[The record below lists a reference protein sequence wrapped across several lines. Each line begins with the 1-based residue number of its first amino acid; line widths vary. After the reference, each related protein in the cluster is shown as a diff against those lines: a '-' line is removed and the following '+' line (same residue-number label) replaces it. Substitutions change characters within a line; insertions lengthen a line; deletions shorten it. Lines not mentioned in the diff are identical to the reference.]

1 MRRSLPLVLI
11 VFVASACGGNNTP
24 NPPSNGQDSSGELKV
39 TGRERLG
46 WNQEATSTAELNSFG
61 YAIYLDGVRSE
72 LRASCGSSRGSDGYA
87 CTAPLPRMSVGSHTI
102 ELATYID
109 AGGIYE
115 SARSR
120 PLRLS
125 LAALTST
132 PVTVS
137 EQVQLDLQLIVDGL
151 SQPSDMAFAPDGAI
165 FIAERQGLVR
175 VVRDGRVMP
184 EPALDLSADV
194 PSPEGGLLSVA
205 LDRRF
210 DENQLAYVLYTS
222 GFSSRDLTFMLAR
235 FRSVG
240 DRFAE
245 RAVLLDRVPASP
257 RGPGGTVRMGS
268 DGNLYIGLDD
278 SGNGRVAPSLG
289 SYNGKILRMT
299 PQATTPDDQAG
310 ATPVYS
316 VDHPL
321 PKAVDWQPSS
331 GELWVVDGLQNA
343 SARLS
348 AFVAENARQKRA
360 TMRARYDLPAGTGA
374 SSAAFYRTNVIP
386 IFRDN
391 LFIAAETG
399 RHLIRVRFDP
409 QNPERVVSVE
419 RLLQDQIGA
428 LRVVAEGLDGGL
440 YLCNQTQLWRLVL

>member
-1 MRRSLPLVLI
+1 
-11 VFVASACGGNNTP
+11 
-24 NPPSNGQDSSGELKV
+24 
-39 TGRERLG
+39 
-46 WNQEATSTAELNSFG
+46 
-61 YAIYLDGVRSE
+61 
-72 LRASCGSSRGSDGYA
+72 
-87 CTAPLPRMSVGSHTI
+87 
-102 ELATYID
+102 
-109 AGGIYE
+109 
-115 SARSR
+115 
-120 PLRLS
+120 
-125 LAALTST
+125 
-132 PVTVS
+132 
-137 EQVQLDLQLIVDGL
+137 
-151 SQPSDMAFAPDGAI
+151 
-165 FIAERQGLVR
+165 
-175 VVRDGRVMP
+175 
-184 EPALDLSADV
+184 
-194 PSPEGGLLSVA
+194 
-205 LDRRF
+205 
-210 DENQLAYVLYTS
+210 
-222 GFSSRDLTFMLAR
+222 MLAR

-245 RAVLLDRVPASP
+245 RAVLLDRIPASP

-268 DGNLYIGLDD
+268 DGDLYIGLDD

-331 GELWVVDGLQNA
+331 GELWVVDGLENA

-360 TMRARYDLPAGTGA
+360 SMRARYDLPAGTGA
-374 SSAAFYRTNVIP
+374 SSAAFYRSNVIP